1 MNDETAMKGPWLLHT
16 GMLTGLFGALVLLPI
31 ELWALAP
38 LSLRLVVTVASLL
51 ACAGLVVGCVLSL
64 ADVVVER
71 GRLRPLAASL
81 IRAAGALP
89 VLFLLGRSLFQ
100 GGLASTL
107 PGAAWGPLWLPLVGW
122 LALAGGIALLGPV
135 AEHRVGRRALAL
147 LLGVALVGIELA
159 NRRLYRSEYP
169 DVHAILIVVAVVLG
183 GLTLRLVAPPL
194 RRAAAAPPAARRI
207 GMLSWVAITAAA
219 YGIAVYGLADTR
231 LRWALVTRGT
241 HGRHLARLLRSV
253 SPQVTSPVTAS
264 AAPAG
269 TPLVPALN
277 APVVA
282 RPAPPPPPPSVVEEM
297 SALAKKTRGLNLL
310 LLSVDALRADVLAP
324 TPENER
330 DFPNL
335 SALLQSS
342 RRFHRAFSASS
353 ATDLSLACF
362 FTGRISPFVNSAAEQ
377 TLPEALQKTGRLTH
391 AVLPRE
397 VLRWAGENLITRGF
411 QSVDR
416 VINDPHQ
423 RDVGSRTTSA
433 ETTDRG
439 LAFLDKNAGQL
450 ATRPFFL
457 WLHYFDVHEHGQI
470 GDRVA
475 ALREIFGSGGARSQ
489 TPLAKYRALL
499 RIVDRE
505 IGRAL
510 DDLRKRGMWDRTV
523 VLFMS
528 DHGESLGEDPRFPDW
543 HGHFLYNP
551 LIHIPVA
558 LRIPEVAAGGIDT
571 PVSLIDMMPTVLQLA
586 GVPVPDGLDGVTL
599 APYLVGDAPR
609 GPARTG
615 RPIVLNESDQY
626 GLLLWPHKLL
636 VRSADRLVEL
646 YDIEQDFSEH
656 RDLSESLPDKVAEL
670 HALYQQYPKVL
681 IDRSPRGRRQR
692 EQITKPK
699 ALPE

>member
-1 MNDETAMKGPWLLHT
+1 MKGPWLLHP
-16 GMLTGLFGALVLLPI
+16 GMLTGLLGALVLLPI

-38 LSLRLVVTVASLL
+38 LSLRLVVTVAGLL
-51 ACAGLVVGCVLSL
+51 ACTGLVVGCALSL
-64 ADVVVER
+64 AEAVVER
-71 GRLRPLAASL
+71 GRLRRFPASLVRAAS
-81 IRAAGALP
+81 ALP

-107 PGAAWGPLWLPLVGW
+107 PGAAWGPLWLPLLGW
-122 LALAGGIALLGPV
+122 LGLAGTIALLGPV
-135 AEHRVGRRALAL
+135 AEHRVGRRGLAL
-147 LLGVALVGIELA
+147 LLGAALVGIELA

-169 DVHAILIVVAVVLG
+169 DLHAILIVFAVVLG
-183 GLTLRLVAPPL
+183 GLSLRLAAPPL
-194 RRAAAAPPAARRI
+194 RRAAAPSAARRI
-207 GMLSWVAITAAA
+207 GLLSWFAIAGLA
-219 YGIAVYGLADTR
+219 YGVAVYGLADTR

-241 HGRHLARLLRSV
+241 HGRHLARLLRSI
-253 SPQVTSPVTAS
+253 SPPVTSPVTAS
-264 AAPAG
+264 AAPSGSTLA
-269 TPLVPALN
+269 PALP
-277 APVVA
+277 AHVVA
-282 RPAPPPPPPSVVEEM
+282 RPAPPPPPPPSVAEEM
-297 SALAKKTRGLNLL
+297 AALAKRTRGLNFL

-324 TPENER
+324 TPENAR

-335 SALLQSS
+335 SALLGSS

-362 FTGRISPFVNSAAEQ
+362 FTGRISPFVNSAVDQ

-416 VINDPHQ
+416 VINDPHR

-439 LAFLDKNAGQL
+439 LAFLEKNAGEL
-450 ATRPFFL
+450 ASRPFFL

-489 TPLAKYRALL
+489 SPLGKYRALL

-510 DDLRKRGMWDRTV
+510 DDLRRRGMWDRTV
-523 VLFMS
+523 VLFLS

-586 GVPVPDGLDGVTL
+586 GTPVPDGLDGVTL

-609 GPARTG
+609 GPSRTG

-656 RDLSESLPDKVAEL
+656 RDLSESLPEKVAEL

-692 EQITKPK
+692 EQITKPR